1 MGLAFFLGSHSNTE
15 LDMQVRREALR
26 KGKGKGRCGRSK
38 RQKQWR
44 EMKQHFNPEN
54 SRTAAASAPLE
65 KLMCWKETRSKKG
78 KGQKEKG
85 KGVAGGKKKHKTGT
99 R

>member
-1 MGLAFFLGSHSNTE
+1 
-15 LDMQVRREALR
+15 
-26 KGKGKGRCGRSK
+26 
-38 RQKQWR
+38 
-44 EMKQHFNPEN
+44 MKQHFNPEN

-85 KGVAGGKKKHKTGT
+85 KRVAGEKKAQNRH
-99 R
+99 

>member
-1 MGLAFFLGSHSNTE
+1 ME
-15 LDMQVRREALR
+15 
-26 KGKGKGRCGRSK
+26 
-38 RQKQWR
+38 
-44 EMKQHFNPEN
+44 QHFNPEN

-85 KGVAGGKKKHKTGT
+85 KGVAGEKKAQNRYQVDTAKPRMYEKPLVNF
-99 R
+99 

>member
-1 MGLAFFLGSHSNTE
+1 MAIKTQASVFSFE
-15 LDMQVRREALR
+15 
-26 KGKGKGRCGRSK
+26 
-38 RQKQWR
+38 KQWR

-85 KGVAGGKKKHKTGT
+85 KGVAGEKKAQNRH
-99 R
+99 